1 VLGVELL
8 QYLNDKILR
17 MKITLFSIFLFFSVS
32 TGCFS
37 QQKTTDYYENFS
49 VEHFEEE
56 ISDTKV
62 LLEKDIFQCRKKA
75 VEIYLNTKSIFEKT
89 GIVEFKKLS
98 LEAAITYAVSFS
110 IELKYHIAHK
120 LYSNI
125 RKEAVRF
132 GFVRLIA
139 IVTNACGADYFNMGY
154 YNMAKSEFDLALN
167 LVNHIGDSSI
177 AGRIYNN
184 LGVLMMA
191 SNNYLEAVEYFDRAS
206 HIMEK
211 NNNISGLIL
220 SYTNLANGYVKLNE
234 LDKAKKYLKLA
245 ISNAEKHQLL
255 RLACMSY
262 MFLSDLELKNNN
274 LNSSI
279 EYSNIAIKIAKEV
292 GRIDVLFDSYTTITE
307 AYEQIG
313 NTDSALFYSKLS
325 LVLYDSLHE
334 NERDFQEAEILSA
347 ERYRNKIH
355 SLEVERFFQ
364 NELIKKRKFLTIYL
378 LIIIFLIL
386 LVVLVLLWSHINRMK
401 RNRLLSEKNHVLNT
415 TVRDLQLSENQLQI
429 ANSAKDK
436 FIGILSHD
444 VLTPISS
451 IRNVSDSLVNNM
463 YSYDKDLMYSMLS
476 NLRKESIDLQN
487 LINNI
492 LKWVSFKEKKSAFSP
507 KLIDLYILSI
517 KTVSMLE
524 NMAKNKEIEI
534 INHITENSI
543 VYADPEMISAVL
555 RNLVVNA
562 IKFSDQKS
570 DIEIYSSENEKELT
584 IHIKDY
590 GVGMSKQDLEKL
602 FRLDIDNKT
611 IGRNENKG
619 TGLGLL
625 LCKEIINMNNGR
637 IYVESEVNKGSIF
650 SFVMKKQFENGKQD

>member
-1 VLGVELL
+1 
-8 QYLNDKILR
+8 
-17 MKITLFSIFLFFSVS
+17 
-32 TGCFS
+32 
-37 QQKTTDYYENFS
+37 
-49 VEHFEEE
+49 
-56 ISDTKV
+56 
-62 LLEKDIFQCRKKA
+62 
-75 VEIYLNTKSIFEKT
+75 
-89 GIVEFKKLS
+89 
-98 LEAAITYAVSFS
+98 
-110 IELKYHIAHK
+110 
-120 LYSNI
+120 
-125 RKEAVRF
+125 
-132 GFVRLIA
+132 
-139 IVTNACGADYFNMGY
+139 
-154 YNMAKSEFDLALN
+154 
-167 LVNHIGDSSI
+167 
-177 AGRIYNN
+177 
-184 LGVLMMA
+184 
-191 SNNYLEAVEYFDRAS
+191 
-206 HIMEK
+206 
-211 NNNISGLIL
+211 
-220 SYTNLANGYVKLNE
+220 
-234 LDKAKKYLKLA
+234 
-245 ISNAEKHQLL
+245 
-255 RLACMSY
+255 
-262 MFLSDLELKNNN
+262 
-274 LNSSI
+274 
-279 EYSNIAIKIAKEV
+279 
-292 GRIDVLFDSYTTITE
+292 
-307 AYEQIG
+307 
-313 NTDSALFYSKLS
+313 
-325 LVLYDSLHE
+325 
-334 NERDFQEAEILSA
+334 
-347 ERYRNKIH
+347 
-355 SLEVERFFQ
+355 
-364 NELIKKRKFLTIYL
+364 
-378 LIIIFLIL
+378 
-386 LVVLVLLWSHINRMK
+386 MK